1 METDGNPQEK
11 GSLTKRV
18 LATDRWFREFSSKPF
33 LFSLSVQCA
42 TRSRFKNTTALPAWK
57 LCNCIYT
64 RPCAGTQFP
73 FKAVWMSYAKAR
85 MTEILSNSTGQALKN
100 LERHWWSEL
109 GEQNCSISL
118 ALCGAQ
124 CVTDM
129 WSIMSSIMSSMAP
142 WYTDIYNYLWYI
154 DPYIYCM
161 YWCSTACAMFLSKKT
176 TVWKKKRGPWPSP
189 ALQGSKRPHRM
200 PAPRPARGTRSK
212 DTNRERMDILIYI
225 YNIIIIIIIII

>member
-1 METDGNPQEK
+1 METDGNPQEE

-129 WSIMSSIMSSMAP
+129 WSILIHYVIHGAMIY
-142 WYTDIYNYLWYI
+142 WYLHIF
-154 DPYIYCM
+154 
-161 YWCSTACAMFLSKKT
+161 TACTGVLLILSKFHGQFE
-176 TVWKKKRGPWPSP
+176 VPGRR
-189 ALQGSKRPHRM
+189 Q
-200 PAPRPARGTRSK
+200 RSK
-212 DTNRERMDILIYI
+212 AQSAGTECQRQDLREAQGRKTQTVKGWIYWSIYI
-225 YNIIIIIIIII
+225 CINWYLMIYRV